1 MENSKQSAFGYGYA
15 HESSHQE
22 VEGLTKREYFAGL
35 AMQGLLTRVPYRHNE
50 ETDLGILE
58 SVRIAEEAVL
68 MADTLLAALLIDNSL

>member
-15 HESSHQE
+15 NESSHQE